1 MVQVKLNMDPCS
13 MILDPLGIHSL
24 SIFSFRKK
32 FAMPKKI
39 AILGSTGSIGVNTLD
54 IVRKS
59 KNRFKVSGLA
69 AGGNISLLEKQIK
82 EFKPKYAAL
91 FDEKKA
97 SILKKRVGRSKVE
110 IFSGIEGLI
119 KVASMP
125 ETEMVVSAIVGAAG
139 LFPTFAA
146 LKCGKDIALANKETL
161 VIAGELFMKYSRKMR
176 ARIVPV
182 DSEHSAIYQC
192 INGAANRKI
201 KKIILTASGGPFRN
215 YPAKKFKKITTRE
228 ALNHPNWNMGPK
240 ITIDSAT
247 LMNKGLEVIEAY
259 WLFAVDEKRI
269 DVVIHPESIVHSM
282 VEFIDTS
289 IIAQMGLP
297 DMRVPINYA
306 LNYPERVSTNLPTLN
321 LAKIK
326 TLTFSE
332 PDYKKFPCL
341 KHAFH
346 ALRIG
351 RTMPAVLNAANEVAV
366 QAFLNGSISFTG
378 IPKIIKKIMGKHL
391 PKKIREISDIMQAD
405 RWARVEAKNLC
416 EK

>member
-1 MVQVKLNMDPCS
+1 
-13 MILDPLGIHSL
+13 
-24 SIFSFRKK
+24 
-32 FAMPKKI
+32 MPKKI

-54 IVRKS
+54 IVRNS

-69 AGGNISLLEKQIK
+69 AGGNIALLEKQIR

-97 SILKKRVGRSKVE
+97 SLLKKRLGRLKVE

-119 KVASMP
+119 KVASIP
-125 ETEMVVSAIVGAAG
+125 DTKMVVSAIVGAAG

-161 VIAGELFMKYSRKMR
+161 VIAGELFMKHSRKKKV
-176 ARIVPV
+176 RIIPV
-182 DSEHSAIYQC
+182 DSEHSAIFQC
-192 INGAANRKI
+192 INGTTNRKI
-201 KKIILTASGGPFRN
+201 KKIILTASGGPFLT
-215 YPAKKFKKITTRE
+215 YPAKKFEKITTRK

-247 LMNKGLEVIEAY
+247 LMNKGLEVIEAH
-259 WLFAVDEKRI
+259 WLFGINENRI

-321 LAKIK
+321 LTKTK

-341 KHAFH
+341 KYAFH

-378 IPKIIKKIMGKHL
+378 IPKIIKKIMRKHQ
-391 PKKIREISDIMQAD
+391 PKKVRKISDIMQAD
-405 RWARVEAKNLC
+405 LWARAEAKKLC
-416 EK
+416 ER

>member
-1 MVQVKLNMDPCS
+1 
-13 MILDPLGIHSL
+13 
-24 SIFSFRKK
+24 
-32 FAMPKKI
+32 MPKKI

-54 IVRKS
+54 IVRNS

-69 AGGNISLLEKQIK
+69 AGGNIALLEKQIR

-91 FDEKKA
+91 FDEKKT
-97 SILKKRVGRSKVE
+97 SLLKKRLGRLKVE

-119 KVASMP
+119 KVASIP
-125 ETEMVVSAIVGAAG
+125 DTKMVVSAIVGAAG
-139 LFPTFAA
+139 LIPTFAA

-161 VIAGELFMKYSRKMR
+161 VIAGELFMKHSRKKR
-176 ARIVPV
+176 VRIIPV
-182 DSEHSAIYQC
+182 DSEHSAIFQC
-192 INGAANRKI
+192 INGTTNRKI
-201 KKIILTASGGPFRN
+201 KKIILTASGGPFLT
-215 YPAKKFKKITTRE
+215 YPAKQFEKITTRK

-247 LMNKGLEVIEAY
+247 LMNKGLEVIEAH
-259 WLFAVDEKRI
+259 WLFGINENRI

-321 LAKIK
+321 LTKTK

-341 KHAFH
+341 EYAFH

-366 QAFLNGSISFTG
+366 QAFLSGSISFTG
-378 IPKIIKKIMGKHL
+378 IPKIIKKLMRKHQ
-391 PKKIREISDIMQAD
+391 PKKVRKISDIMQAD
-405 RWARVEAKNLC
+405 LWARAEAKKLC
-416 EK
+416 ER

>member
-1 MVQVKLNMDPCS
+1 
-13 MILDPLGIHSL
+13 
-24 SIFSFRKK
+24 
-32 FAMPKKI
+32 MPKKI

-119 KVASMP
+119 KVASIP
-125 ETEMVVSAIVGAAG
+125 EIEMVVSAIVGAAG

-201 KKIILTASGGPFRN
+201 KKIILTASGGPFLN

-228 ALNHPNWNMGPK
+228 ALDHPNWNMGPK

>member
-1 MVQVKLNMDPCS
+1 
-13 MILDPLGIHSL
+13 
-24 SIFSFRKK
+24 
-32 FAMPKKI
+32 MPKKI

-119 KVASMP
+119 KVASIP
-125 ETEMVVSAIVGAAG
+125 EIEMVVSAIVGAAG

>member
-1 MVQVKLNMDPCS
+1 
-13 MILDPLGIHSL
+13 
-24 SIFSFRKK
+24 
-32 FAMPKKI
+32 MPKKI

-54 IVRKS
+54 IVRSS

-69 AGGNISLLEKQIK
+69 AGGNIALLQKQIR

-91 FDEKKA
+91 FDEKKT
-97 SILKKRVGRSKVE
+97 SLLKKRVGRLKVE

-119 KVASMP
+119 KVASIP
-125 ETEMVVSAIVGAAG
+125 DAKMVVSAIVGAAG

-161 VIAGELFMKYSRKMR
+161 VIAGELFMKHSRKKR
-176 ARIVPV
+176 VRIIPV
-182 DSEHSAIYQC
+182 DSEHSAIFQC
-192 INGAANRKI
+192 INGTTNRKI
-201 KKIILTASGGPFRN
+201 KKIILTASGGPFLT
-215 YPAKKFKKITTRE
+215 YPAKKFKKITPRE

-247 LMNKGLEVIEAY
+247 LMNKGLEVIEAHL
-259 WLFAVDEKRI
+259 LFGVGENRI

-321 LAKIK
+321 LTKTK

-341 KHAFH
+341 KYAFH

-378 IPKIIKKIMGKHL
+378 IPKIIKKIMRKHQ
-391 PKKIREISDIMQAD
+391 PKKVRKISDIMQAD
-405 RWARVEAKNLC
+405 QWARAEARKLC
-416 EK
+416 GK

>member
-1 MVQVKLNMDPCS
+1 
-13 MILDPLGIHSL
+13 
-24 SIFSFRKK
+24 
-32 FAMPKKI
+32 MPKKI

-54 IVRKS
+54 IVRNS

-69 AGGNISLLEKQIK
+69 AGGNIALLEKQIR

-97 SILKKRVGRSKVE
+97 SLLKKRLGRLKVE

-119 KVASMP
+119 KVASIP
-125 ETEMVVSAIVGAAG
+125 DTKMVVSAIVGAAG

-161 VIAGELFMKYSRKMR
+161 VIAGELFMKHSRKKKV
-176 ARIVPV
+176 RIIPV
-182 DSEHSAIYQC
+182 DSEHSAIFQC
-192 INGAANRKI
+192 INGTKNRKI
-201 KKIILTASGGPFRN
+201 KKIILTASGGPFLT
-215 YPAKKFKKITTRE
+215 YPAKKFEKITTRK

-247 LMNKGLEVIEAY
+247 LMNKGLEVIEAH
-259 WLFAVDEKRI
+259 WLFGIDENRI

-321 LAKIK
+321 LTKTK

-332 PDYKKFPCL
+332 PNYKKFPCL
-341 KHAFH
+341 KYAFH

-351 RTMPAVLNAANEVAV
+351 RTMPAVLNSANEVAV

-378 IPKIIKKIMGKHL
+378 IPKIIKKIMRKHQ
-391 PKKIREISDIMQAD
+391 PKKVRKISDIMQAD
-405 RWARVEAKNLC
+405 LWARAEAKKLC
-416 EK
+416 ER

>member
-1 MVQVKLNMDPCS
+1 
-13 MILDPLGIHSL
+13 
-24 SIFSFRKK
+24 
-32 FAMPKKI
+32 MPKKI

-54 IVRKS
+54 IVRSS
-59 KNRFKVSGLA
+59 KNRFKVSALA
-69 AGGNISLLEKQIK
+69 AGGNIALLEKQIR

-97 SILKKRVGRSKVE
+97 SLLKKRVGRLKVE

-119 KVASMP
+119 KVASIP
-125 ETEMVVSAIVGAAG
+125 DTKMVVSAIVGAAG

-161 VIAGELFMKYSRKMR
+161 VIAGELFMKHSRKKR
-176 ARIVPV
+176 VRIIPV
-182 DSEHSAIYQC
+182 DSEHSAIFQC
-192 INGAANRKI
+192 INGTTNRKI
-201 KKIILTASGGPFRN
+201 KKIILTASGGPFLT
-215 YPAKKFKKITTRE
+215 YPAKKFNRITTRE
-228 ALNHPNWNMGPK
+228 ALNHPNWKMGPK

-247 LMNKGLEVIEAY
+247 LMNKGLEVIEAH
-259 WLFAVDEKRI
+259 WLFGVDDNRI

-321 LAKIK
+321 LAKTK

-341 KHAFH
+341 EYAFH
-346 ALRIG
+346 ALRTG
-351 RTMPAVLNAANEVAV
+351 RTMPAVLNAANEVVV
-366 QAFLNGSISFTG
+366 QAFLNGSISFIG
-378 IPKIIKKIMGKHL
+378 IPKIIKKIMRKHQ
-391 PKKIREISDIMQAD
+391 PKKVRKISDIMQAD
-405 RWARVEAKNLC
+405 QWARAEAKKLC
-416 EK
+416 ER

>member
-1 MVQVKLNMDPCS
+1 
-13 MILDPLGIHSL
+13 
-24 SIFSFRKK
+24 
-32 FAMPKKI
+32 MPKKI

-54 IVRKS
+54 IVRNS

-69 AGGNISLLEKQIK
+69 AGGNIALLEKQIR

-91 FDEKKA
+91 FDEKKT
-97 SILKKRVGRSKVE
+97 SLLKKRLGRLKVE

-119 KVASMP
+119 KVASIP
-125 ETEMVVSAIVGAAG
+125 DTKMVVSAIVGAAG
-139 LFPTFAA
+139 LIPTFAA

-161 VIAGELFMKYSRKMR
+161 VIAGELFMKHSRKKR
-176 ARIVPV
+176 VRIIPV
-182 DSEHSAIYQC
+182 DSEHSAIFQC
-192 INGAANRKI
+192 INGTTNRKI
-201 KKIILTASGGPFRN
+201 KKIILTASGGPFLT
-215 YPAKKFKKITTRE
+215 YPAKKFEKITTRK

-247 LMNKGLEVIEAY
+247 LMNKGLEVIEAH
-259 WLFAVDEKRI
+259 WLFGINENRI

-321 LAKIK
+321 LTKTK

-341 KHAFH
+341 EYAFH

-366 QAFLNGSISFTG
+366 QAFLSGSISFTG
-378 IPKIIKKIMGKHL
+378 IPKIIKKLMRKHQ
-391 PKKIREISDIMQAD
+391 PKKVMKISDIMQAD
-405 RWARVEAKNLC
+405 LWARVEAKKLC
-416 EK
+416 ER

>member
-119 KVASMP
+119 KVASIP
-125 ETEMVVSAIVGAAG
+125 EIEMVVSAIVGAAG

-201 KKIILTASGGPFRN
+201 KKIILTASGGPFLN

-228 ALNHPNWNMGPK
+228 ALDHPNWNMGPK

>member
-1 MVQVKLNMDPCS
+1 
-13 MILDPLGIHSL
+13 
-24 SIFSFRKK
+24 
-32 FAMPKKI
+32 MPKKI

-54 IVRKS
+54 IVRSS

-69 AGGNISLLEKQIK
+69 AGGNIALLQKQIR

-91 FDEKKA
+91 FDEKKT
-97 SILKKRVGRSKVE
+97 SLLKKRVGRLKVE

-119 KVASMP
+119 KVASIP
-125 ETEMVVSAIVGAAG
+125 DAKMVVSAIVGAAG

-161 VIAGELFMKYSRKMR
+161 VIAGELFMKHSRKKR
-176 ARIVPV
+176 VRIIPV
-182 DSEHSAIYQC
+182 DSEHSAIFQC
-192 INGAANRKI
+192 INGTTNRKI
-201 KKIILTASGGPFRN
+201 KKIILTASGGPFLT
-215 YPAKKFKKITTRE
+215 YPAKKFKKITPRE

-247 LMNKGLEVIEAY
+247 LMNKGLEVIEAH
-259 WLFAVDEKRI
+259 WLFGVGENRI

-321 LAKIK
+321 LTKTK

-332 PDYKKFPCL
+332 PDYKKFQCL
-341 KHAFH
+341 KYAFH

-378 IPKIIKKIMGKHL
+378 IPKIIKKIMRKHQ
-391 PKKIREISDIMQAD
+391 PKKVRKISDIMQAD
-405 RWARVEAKNLC
+405 QWARAEARKLC
-416 EK
+416 GK

>member
-1 MVQVKLNMDPCS
+1 
-13 MILDPLGIHSL
+13 
-24 SIFSFRKK
+24 
-32 FAMPKKI
+32 MPKKI

-54 IVRKS
+54 IVRNS

-69 AGGNISLLEKQIK
+69 AGGNIALLEKQIR

-91 FDEKKA
+91 FDEKKT
-97 SILKKRVGRSKVE
+97 SLLKKRLGRLKVE

-119 KVASMP
+119 KVASIP
-125 ETEMVVSAIVGAAG
+125 DTKMVVSAIVGAAG
-139 LFPTFAA
+139 LIPTFAA

-161 VIAGELFMKYSRKMR
+161 VIAGELFMKHSRKKR
-176 ARIVPV
+176 VRIIPV
-182 DSEHSAIYQC
+182 DSEHSAIFQC
-192 INGAANRKI
+192 INGTTNRKI
-201 KKIILTASGGPFRN
+201 KKIILTASGGPFLT
-215 YPAKKFKKITTRE
+215 YPAKKFEKITTRK
-228 ALNHPNWNMGPK
+228 ALNHPNWDMGPK

-247 LMNKGLEVIEAY
+247 LMNKGLEVIEAH
-259 WLFAVDEKRI
+259 WLFGIDENRI

-321 LAKIK
+321 LTKTK

-341 KHAFH
+341 EYAFH

-366 QAFLNGSISFTG
+366 QAFLSGSISFTG
-378 IPKIIKKIMGKHL
+378 IPKIIKKLMRKHQ
-391 PKKIREISDIMQAD
+391 PKKVMKISDIMQAD
-405 RWARVEAKNLC
+405 LWARVEAKKLC
-416 EK
+416 ER

>member
-1 MVQVKLNMDPCS
+1 M
-13 MILDPLGIHSL
+13 
-24 SIFSFRKK
+24 
-32 FAMPKKI
+32 
-39 AILGSTGSIGVNTLD
+39 NTLD
-54 IVRKS
+54 IVRNS

-69 AGGNISLLEKQIK
+69 AGGNIALLEKQIR

-91 FDEKKA
+91 FDEKKT
-97 SILKKRVGRSKVE
+97 SLLKKRLGRLKVE

-119 KVASMP
+119 KVASIP
-125 ETEMVVSAIVGAAG
+125 DTKMVVSAIVGAAG
-139 LFPTFAA
+139 LIPTFAA

-161 VIAGELFMKYSRKMR
+161 VIAGELFMKHSRKKR
-176 ARIVPV
+176 VRIIPV
-182 DSEHSAIYQC
+182 DSEHSAIFQC
-192 INGAANRKI
+192 INGTTNRKI
-201 KKIILTASGGPFRN
+201 KKIILTASGGPFLT
-215 YPAKKFKKITTRE
+215 YPAKKFEKITTRK

-247 LMNKGLEVIEAY
+247 LMNKGLEVIEAH
-259 WLFAVDEKRI
+259 WLFGINENRI

-321 LAKIK
+321 LTKTK

-341 KHAFH
+341 EYAFH

-378 IPKIIKKIMGKHL
+378 IPKIIKKIMRKHQ
-391 PKKIREISDIMQAD
+391 PKKVRKISDIMQAD
-405 RWARVEAKNLC
+405 LWARAEAKKLC
-416 EK
+416 ER

>member
-1 MVQVKLNMDPCS
+1 
-13 MILDPLGIHSL
+13 
-24 SIFSFRKK
+24 
-32 FAMPKKI
+32 MPKKI

-54 IVRKS
+54 IVRNS

-69 AGGNISLLEKQIK
+69 AGGNIALLEKQIR

-97 SILKKRVGRSKVE
+97 SLLKKRLGRLKVE

-119 KVASMP
+119 KVASIP
-125 ETEMVVSAIVGAAG
+125 DTKMVVSAIVGAAG

-161 VIAGELFMKYSRKMR
+161 VIAGELFMKHSRKKR
-176 ARIVPV
+176 VRIIPV
-182 DSEHSAIYQC
+182 DSEHSAIFQC
-192 INGAANRKI
+192 INGTTNRKI
-201 KKIILTASGGPFRN
+201 KKIILTASGGPFLT
-215 YPAKKFKKITTRE
+215 YPAKKFEKITTRK

-247 LMNKGLEVIEAY
+247 LMNKGLEVIEAH
-259 WLFAVDEKRI
+259 WLFGIDENRI

-321 LAKIK
+321 LTKIK

-332 PDYKKFPCL
+332 PNYKKFPCL
-341 KHAFH
+341 KYAFH

-378 IPKIIKKIMGKHL
+378 IPKIIKKIMRKHQ
-391 PKKIREISDIMQAD
+391 PKKVRKISDIMQAD
-405 RWARVEAKNLC
+405 LWARAEAKKLC
-416 EK
+416 ER

>member
-1 MVQVKLNMDPCS
+1 
-13 MILDPLGIHSL
+13 
-24 SIFSFRKK
+24 
-32 FAMPKKI
+32 MPKKI

-54 IVRKS
+54 IVRNS

-69 AGGNISLLEKQIK
+69 AGGNIALLEKQIR

-91 FDEKKA
+91 FDEKKT
-97 SILKKRVGRSKVE
+97 SLLKKRVGRLKVE

-119 KVASMP
+119 KVASIP
-125 ETEMVVSAIVGAAG
+125 DTKMVVSAIVGAAG
-139 LFPTFAA
+139 LIPTFAA

-161 VIAGELFMKYSRKMR
+161 VIAGELFMKHSRKKR
-176 ARIVPV
+176 VRIIPV
-182 DSEHSAIYQC
+182 DSEHSAIFQC
-192 INGAANRKI
+192 INGTTNRKI
-201 KKIILTASGGPFRN
+201 KKIILTASGGPFLT
-215 YPAKKFKKITTRE
+215 YPAKKFEKITTRK

-247 LMNKGLEVIEAY
+247 LMNKGLEVIEAH
-259 WLFAVDEKRI
+259 WLFGINENRI

-321 LAKIK
+321 LTKTK

-341 KHAFH
+341 EYAFH

-351 RTMPAVLNAANEVAV
+351 LTMPAVLNAANEVAV

-378 IPKIIKKIMGKHL
+378 IPKIIKKIMRKHQ
-391 PKKIREISDIMQAD
+391 PKKVRKISDIMQAD
-405 RWARVEAKNLC
+405 LWARAEAKKLC
-416 EK
+416 ER

>member
-1 MVQVKLNMDPCS
+1 
-13 MILDPLGIHSL
+13 
-24 SIFSFRKK
+24 
-32 FAMPKKI
+32 MPKKI

-54 IVRKS
+54 IVRNS

-69 AGGNISLLEKQIK
+69 AGGNIALLEKQIR

-91 FDEKKA
+91 FDEKKT
-97 SILKKRVGRSKVE
+97 SLLKKRLGRLKVE

-119 KVASMP
+119 KVASIP
-125 ETEMVVSAIVGAAG
+125 DTKMVVSAIVGAAG
-139 LFPTFAA
+139 LIPTFAA

-161 VIAGELFMKYSRKMR
+161 VIAGELFMKHSRKKR
-176 ARIVPV
+176 VRIIPV
-182 DSEHSAIYQC
+182 DSEHSAIFQC
-192 INGAANRKI
+192 INGTTNRKI
-201 KKIILTASGGPFRN
+201 KKIILTASGGPFLT
-215 YPAKKFKKITTRE
+215 YPAKQFEKITTRK

-247 LMNKGLEVIEAY
+247 LMNKGLEVIEAH
-259 WLFAVDEKRI
+259 WLFGIDENRI

-321 LAKIK
+321 LTKTK

-341 KHAFH
+341 EYAFH

-366 QAFLNGSISFTG
+366 QAFLSGSISFTG
-378 IPKIIKKIMGKHL
+378 IPKIIKKLMRKHQ
-391 PKKIREISDIMQAD
+391 PKKVMKISDIMQAD
-405 RWARVEAKNLC
+405 LWARVEAKKLC
-416 EK
+416 ER

>member
-1 MVQVKLNMDPCS
+1 
-13 MILDPLGIHSL
+13 
-24 SIFSFRKK
+24 
-32 FAMPKKI
+32 MPKKI

-54 IVRKS
+54 IVRNS

-69 AGGNISLLEKQIK
+69 AGGNIALLEKQIR

-91 FDEKKA
+91 FDEKKT
-97 SILKKRVGRSKVE
+97 SLLKKRLGRLKVE

-119 KVASMP
+119 KVASIP
-125 ETEMVVSAIVGAAG
+125 DTKMVVSAIVGAAG
-139 LFPTFAA
+139 LIPTFAA

-161 VIAGELFMKYSRKMR
+161 VIAGELFMKHSRKKR
-176 ARIVPV
+176 VRIIPV
-182 DSEHSAIYQC
+182 DSEHSAIFQC
-192 INGAANRKI
+192 INGTTNRKI
-201 KKIILTASGGPFRN
+201 KKIILTASGGPFLT
-215 YPAKKFKKITTRE
+215 YPAKQFEKITTRK

-247 LMNKGLEVIEAY
+247 LMNKGLEVIEAH
-259 WLFAVDEKRI
+259 WLFGIDENRI

-321 LAKIK
+321 LTKTK

-341 KHAFH
+341 EYAFH

-351 RTMPAVLNAANEVAV
+351 LTMPAVLNAANEVAV

-378 IPKIIKKIMGKHL
+378 IPKIIKKIMRKHQ
-391 PKKIREISDIMQAD
+391 PKKVRKISDIIQAD
-405 RWARVEAKNLC
+405 LWARAEAKKLC
-416 EK
+416 ER

>member
-1 MVQVKLNMDPCS
+1 
-13 MILDPLGIHSL
+13 
-24 SIFSFRKK
+24 
-32 FAMPKKI
+32 MPKKI

-54 IVRKS
+54 IVRNS

-69 AGGNISLLEKQIK
+69 AGGNIALLEKQIR

-91 FDEKKA
+91 FDEKKT
-97 SILKKRVGRSKVE
+97 SLLKKRLGRLKVE

-119 KVASMP
+119 KVASIP
-125 ETEMVVSAIVGAAG
+125 DTKMVVSAIVGAAG
-139 LFPTFAA
+139 LIPTFAA

-161 VIAGELFMKYSRKMR
+161 VIAGELFMKHSRKK
-176 ARIVPV
+176 RIRIIPV
-182 DSEHSAIYQC
+182 DSEHSAIFQC
-192 INGAANRKI
+192 INGTTNRKI
-201 KKIILTASGGPFRN
+201 KKIILTASGGPFLT
-215 YPAKKFKKITTRE
+215 YPAKQFEKITTRK

-247 LMNKGLEVIEAY
+247 LMNKGLEVIEAH
-259 WLFAVDEKRI
+259 WLFGIDENRI

-321 LAKIK
+321 LTKTK

-341 KHAFH
+341 EYAFH

-366 QAFLNGSISFTG
+366 QAFLSGSISFTG
-378 IPKIIKKIMGKHL
+378 IPKIIKKLMRKHQ
-391 PKKIREISDIMQAD
+391 PKKVMKISDIMQAD
-405 RWARVEAKNLC
+405 LWARVEAKKLC
-416 EK
+416 ER

>member
-1 MVQVKLNMDPCS
+1 
-13 MILDPLGIHSL
+13 
-24 SIFSFRKK
+24 
-32 FAMPKKI
+32 MPKKI

-54 IVRKS
+54 IVRNS

-69 AGGNISLLEKQIK
+69 AGGNIALLEKQIR

-91 FDEKKA
+91 FDEKKT
-97 SILKKRVGRSKVE
+97 SLLKKRLGRLKVE

-119 KVASMP
+119 KVASIP
-125 ETEMVVSAIVGAAG
+125 DTKMVVSAIVGAAG
-139 LFPTFAA
+139 LIPTFAA

-161 VIAGELFMKYSRKMR
+161 VIAGELFMKHSRKKR
-176 ARIVPV
+176 VRIIPV
-182 DSEHSAIYQC
+182 DSEHSAIFQC
-192 INGAANRKI
+192 INGTTNRKI
-201 KKIILTASGGPFRN
+201 KKIILTASGGPFLT
-215 YPAKKFKKITTRE
+215 YPAKKFEKITTRK

-247 LMNKGLEVIEAY
+247 LMNKGLEVIEAH
-259 WLFAVDEKRI
+259 WLFGIDENRI

-321 LAKIK
+321 LTKIK

-332 PDYKKFPCL
+332 PNYKKFPCL
-341 KHAFH
+341 KYAFH

-351 RTMPAVLNAANEVAV
+351 RTMPAVLNSANEVAV

-378 IPKIIKKIMGKHL
+378 IPKIIKKIMRKHQ
-391 PKKIREISDIMQAD
+391 PKKIRKISDIMQAD
-405 RWARVEAKNLC
+405 LWARAEAKKLC
-416 EK
+416 ER

>member
-1 MVQVKLNMDPCS
+1 
-13 MILDPLGIHSL
+13 
-24 SIFSFRKK
+24 
-32 FAMPKKI
+32 MPKKI

-54 IVRKS
+54 IVRNS

-69 AGGNISLLEKQIK
+69 AGGNIALLEKQIR

-91 FDEKKA
+91 FDEKKT
-97 SILKKRVGRSKVE
+97 SLLKKRVGRLKVE

-119 KVASMP
+119 KVASIP
-125 ETEMVVSAIVGAAG
+125 DTKMVVSAIVGAAG
-139 LFPTFAA
+139 LIPTFAA

-161 VIAGELFMKYSRKMR
+161 VIAGELFMKHSRKK
-176 ARIVPV
+176 RIRIIPV
-182 DSEHSAIYQC
+182 DSEHSAIFQC
-192 INGAANRKI
+192 INGTTNRKI
-201 KKIILTASGGPFRN
+201 KKIILTASGGPFLT
-215 YPAKKFKKITTRE
+215 YPAKKFEKITTRK

-247 LMNKGLEVIEAY
+247 LMNKGLEVIEAH
-259 WLFAVDEKRI
+259 WLFGVNENRI

-321 LAKIK
+321 LTKIK

-332 PDYKKFPCL
+332 PNYKKFPCL
-341 KHAFH
+341 KYAFH

-378 IPKIIKKIMGKHL
+378 IPKIIKKIMRKHQ
-391 PKKIREISDIMQAD
+391 PKKVRKISDIIQAD
-405 RWARVEAKNLC
+405 LWARAEAKKLC
-416 EK
+416 ER

>member
-1 MVQVKLNMDPCS
+1 
-13 MILDPLGIHSL
+13 
-24 SIFSFRKK
+24 
-32 FAMPKKI
+32 MPKKI

-54 IVRKS
+54 IVRNS

-69 AGGNISLLEKQIK
+69 AGGNIALLEKQIR

-91 FDEKKA
+91 FDEKKT
-97 SILKKRVGRSKVE
+97 SLLKKRLGRLKVE

-119 KVASMP
+119 KVASIP
-125 ETEMVVSAIVGAAG
+125 DTKMVVSAIVGAAG
-139 LFPTFAA
+139 LIPTFAA

-161 VIAGELFMKYSRKMR
+161 VIAGELFMKHSRKKR
-176 ARIVPV
+176 VRIIPV
-182 DSEHSAIYQC
+182 DSEHSAIFQC
-192 INGAANRKI
+192 INGTTNRKI
-201 KKIILTASGGPFRN
+201 KKIILTASGGPFLT
-215 YPAKKFKKITTRE
+215 YPAKQFEKITTRK
-228 ALNHPNWNMGPK
+228 ALNHPNWDMGPK

-247 LMNKGLEVIEAY
+247 LMNKGLEVIEAH
-259 WLFAVDEKRI
+259 WLFGIDENRI

-321 LAKIK
+321 LTKTK

-341 KHAFH
+341 EYAFH

-366 QAFLNGSISFTG
+366 QAFLSGSISFTG
-378 IPKIIKKIMGKHL
+378 IPKIIKKLMRKHQ
-391 PKKIREISDIMQAD
+391 PKKVMKISDIMQAD
-405 RWARVEAKNLC
+405 LWARVEAKKLC
-416 EK
+416 ER

>member
-1 MVQVKLNMDPCS
+1 
-13 MILDPLGIHSL
+13 
-24 SIFSFRKK
+24 
-32 FAMPKKI
+32 MPKKI

-91 FDEKKA
+91 FDGKKA

-119 KVASMP
+119 KVASIP
-125 ETEMVVSAIVGAAG
+125 EIEMVVSAIVGAAG